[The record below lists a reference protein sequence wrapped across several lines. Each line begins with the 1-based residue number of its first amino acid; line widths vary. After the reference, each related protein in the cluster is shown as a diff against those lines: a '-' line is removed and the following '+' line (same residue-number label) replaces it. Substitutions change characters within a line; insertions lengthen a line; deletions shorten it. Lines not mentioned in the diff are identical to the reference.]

1 MKVILGTSYTQF
13 GKFQK
18 TRSQKKTIQENEKY
32 EKTDLI
38 ILTLVEEECFLLKL
52 SKK

>member
-38 ILTLVEEECFLLKL
+38 ILTLVWRRVFFVKI
-52 SKK
+52 K